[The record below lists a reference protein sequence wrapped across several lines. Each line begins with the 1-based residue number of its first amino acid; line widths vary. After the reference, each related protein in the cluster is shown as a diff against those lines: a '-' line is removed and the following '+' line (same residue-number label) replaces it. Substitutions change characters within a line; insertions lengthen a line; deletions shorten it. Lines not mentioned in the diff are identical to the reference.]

1 MSELTYI
8 ELFAGAGGL
17 SRGLD
22 HAGWRGLAHAEV
34 EPHARAVLRHCWPD
48 TPLHGD
54 VSTLDGTQW
63 RGVTLLSGGS
73 PCQDLSVAGKRA
85 GLSGRRSGLF
95 FHQVRL
101 WHESQATYCLWENVL
116 GALSSREGK
125 DFARVLSTF
134 IGEPVAVP
142 RDGKRRRAR
151 WSKAG
156 ALCGST
162 GVRVAW
168 RVLDAQHFGV
178 PQRRRRVFILG
189 ARAGGVNPAEVLSL
203 AEGLRGDFATGRE
216 AAEGAAANV
225 GGGVEGEGGCLTPWD
240 TQNQRLYRTNQP
252 FPALS
257 SNVSGGLNR
266 QAIVPVVAPTLDAGD
281 CTGAGQSRGVIGFD
295 CYNQA
300 PTGDV
305 AMTISGSASDANHIP
320 VVFPIQNPELDKQQ
334 RARAVNIS
342 GGVARLDDVM
352 GTLGARSGGR
362 EVGAQTRGVILTPRT
377 SVVDYDA
384 RGNGDGSVVNT
395 LAGDHQNRVTDYTAL
410 VFPIDTRNATRTT
423 EQDEQNRQGSGI
435 GENSDPSPTLT
446 GLFVPAVAVVNT
458 LAGDH
463 QNRVTDYTARMTAF
477 GEYVSDGTALTIKA
491 RDYKDAT
498 DLVFGGVPRRLT
510 PRECERLMGWAD
522 DWTATGTDEQGREYQ
537 LSDTARYKLCGNGV
551 ASPVAAWIGLRLR
564 GAIAARLMS
573 QAEG

>member
-1 MSELTYI
+1 
-8 ELFAGAGGL
+8 
-17 SRGLD
+17 
-22 HAGWRGLAHAEV
+22 
-34 EPHARAVLRHCWPD
+34 
-48 TPLHGD
+48 
-54 VSTLDGTQW
+54 
-63 RGVTLLSGGS
+63 
-73 PCQDLSVAGKRA
+73 
-85 GLSGRRSGLF
+85 
-95 FHQVRL
+95 
-101 WHESQATYCLWENVL
+101 
-116 GALSSREGK
+116 
-125 DFARVLSTF
+125 
-134 IGEPVAVP
+134 
-142 RDGKRRRAR
+142 
-151 WSKAG
+151 
-156 ALCGST
+156 
-162 GVRVAW
+162 
-168 RVLDAQHFGV
+168 
-178 PQRRRRVFILG
+178 
-189 ARAGGVNPAEVLSL
+189 
-203 AEGLRGDFATGRE
+203 
-216 AAEGAAANV
+216 
-225 GGGVEGEGGCLTPWD
+225 
-240 TQNQRLYRTNQP
+240 
-252 FPALS
+252 
-257 SNVSGGLNR
+257 
-266 QAIVPVVAPTLDAGD
+266 
-281 CTGAGQSRGVIGFD
+281 
-295 CYNQA
+295 
-300 PTGDV
+300 
-305 AMTISGSASDANHIP
+305 MTISGSASDANHIP